1 MVDSAKKNLQNPY
14 LYYRKKIVTLRR
26 TKMHA
31 FCFMPGLL
39 CRNLLFVCPLLELP
53 AAVLAGR

>member
-1 MVDSAKKNLQNPY
+1 MVDSAKKICKI
-14 LYYRKKIVTLRR
+14 RICIIGKIVTLRR